1 MTPRT
6 AMTRLSTTST
16 SIGQL
21 AWQTRQKVV
30 VVRSSPVDSCVVD
43 VMRDAS
49 GRLRKVVKK
58 IVG

>member
-6 AMTRLSTTST
+6 ATTRLSTTST

-30 VVRSSPVDSCVVD
+30 LVSISPVGSGVVD
-43 VMRDAS
+43 VMGDAS
-49 GRLRKVVKK
+49 GRFRTFVN
-58 IVG
+58 